1 MTQTMK
7 KKVDMGDEQQKFDQI
22 FAIEVCENSYM
33 PYPIYPLHGEV
44 IEDMHKNDED
54 NQDYDWTN
62 VAQDFVKNV
71 MNDYDGQVMFMNNN
85 SLQTVTQNC
94 KKNIFSDLEIWD
106 EYSYHPLD

>member
-1 MTQTMK
+1 
-7 KKVDMGDEQQKFDQI
+7 
-22 FAIEVCENSYM
+22 M

-71 MNDYDGQVMFMNNN
+71 MNDYDGQVMFMNNK
-85 SLQTVTQNC
+85 SLQTVT
-94 KKNIFSDLEIWD
+94 
-106 EYSYHPLD
+106 